1 MKWIKGEKVRV
12 IKDEKFKP
20 SLVYPS
26 LIKAVARVK
35 EYGNKKYGSQENWTT
50 YSDDDLYN
58 AMMRHVLEI
67 NKDYYKRDN
76 ESKQL
81 HLAHIA
87 CNTMLLL
94 ERYIRGEMKNEK

>member
-1 MKWIKGEKVRV
+1 MTKLEENREIKAS
-12 IKDEKFKP
+12 KFKP
-20 SLVYPS
+20 KIVYPS
-26 LIKAVARVK
+26 LIEAVARVK

-58 AMMRHVLEI
+58 AMMRHILAI
-67 NKDYYKRDN
+67 NTDCYKVDN

-87 CNTMLLL
+87 CNAMLLI
-94 ERYIRGEMKNEK
+94 ERYKRGNNEKQKD